1 MWFPGVSDVDGKL
14 PFCRADVT
22 MHDWVSSRL
31 QEEENL
37 SYSVPCTP
45 SPLHKEHSSQR
56 WGWGGRMIKGAWN
69 CSLGGALC
77 EVTPGSEPTSPR
89 RVVGAEGWGLSPG
102 PGRS

>member
-14 PFCRADVT
+14 PICGADVT

-31 QEEENL
+31 QEENL

-56 WGWGGRMIKGAWN
+56 WGAGWEDDQGGLELESWR
-69 CSLGGALC
+69 GAL
-77 EVTPGSEPTSPR
+77 
-89 RVVGAEGWGLSPG
+89 
-102 PGRS
+102 